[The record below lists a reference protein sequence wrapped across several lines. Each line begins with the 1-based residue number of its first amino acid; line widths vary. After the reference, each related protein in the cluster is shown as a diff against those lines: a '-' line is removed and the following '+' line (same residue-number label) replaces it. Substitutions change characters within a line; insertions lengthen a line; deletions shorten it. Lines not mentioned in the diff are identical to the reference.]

1 MSTLKRHSL
10 LVDEAIESLGID
22 PQKCKND
29 NPNAWTLHRGN
40 LDIIIIIQ
48 ESQITDQKTTPT
60 ITIMCPL
67 CQIDEK
73 NEHFILKKAMEVNH
87 KLTIETLSVSNRW
100 LIISSTYF
108 IDEMKKK
115 EIIDLIENLSYQAHY
130 IENKNLFHSA
140 P

>member
-48 ESQITDQKTTPT
+48 ESQIRIKRQRP
-60 ITIMCPL
+60 P
-67 CQIDEK
+67 
-73 NEHFILKKAMEVNH
+73 
-87 KLTIETLSVSNRW
+87 
-100 LIISSTYF
+100 
-108 IDEMKKK
+108 
-115 EIIDLIENLSYQAHY
+115 
-130 IENKNLFHSA
+130 
-140 P
+140 